1 MRYKYPFTAVVG
13 QESLKKAILINLI
26 NNRVSGILVDG
37 EKGTAKSTLIRSID
51 DISDKKII
59 NLPLNISEDMLV
71 GSIDIEK
78 TIKTGSASFENGLLA
93 KADKNIL
100 YIDEVNLLEDNIVD
114 LLLDVSESKINKIER
129 EGISKVEDS
138 DFILIGSMNKEM
150 GELRAE
156 FLDRFPL
163 YIYIEGCKEPR
174 HRIEIIRRILDF
186 ENDPK
191 TFTQKYENK
200 QKQLKEYIVLA
211 RDFLEKVEVSKENLE
226 RIVKICLDYG
236 VCGHRADIMLEQT
249 AKAIAALEFS
259 NVITNLH
266 IDEAASLVIPHRAT
280 KQPDEEDKEK
290 SEEDENIQDENNDS
304 DENDEN
310 NENQNSHENHEK
322 SKNENQ
328 DRDNESDENSKN
340 NDKEDMQKEN
350 DSQSKGSKKTKIFD
364 IGKSFKIKIIEH
376 KKDRVYRVGK
386 GKRSKTKAK
395 NKLGQYLYSTQNF
408 DGNDIAFDA
417 TIRAAA
423 PYQNNREKNGLAL
436 ALKRTDLRGK
446 VRQKKI
452 SNLIVLVVDS
462 SGSVGV
468 NKRMIAVKAAILS
481 LLKDSYVKRDKVSLI
496 LFRGEESEVILPPT
510 TSVERGYKL
519 LTNIKTGGK
528 SPLNSGLYKAFEVI
542 KRELRRDESIM
553 PMMIVISDGKG
564 NVSIDKNI
572 KVKDELIQISNFIAD
587 DKRIK
592 TLVIDV
598 EKKGMM
604 SFDRAKLLAKEMNSE
619 YIALENLKS
628 EDIISSIEGKRNIDE

>member
-1 MRYKYPFTAVVG
+1 MNYKYPFTAVVG
-13 QESLKKAILINLI
+13 QENLKKAILITLVNS
-26 NNRVSGILVDG
+26 RVAGILVDG

-51 DISDKKII
+51 NISDKTII
-59 NLPLNISEDMLV
+59 NLPLNISEDMLI
-71 GSIDIEK
+71 GSIDIEE
-78 TIKTGSASFENGLLA
+78 TLKTGSAKFESGLFA
-93 KADKNIL
+93 KANNNIL

-114 LLLDVSESKINKIER
+114 LLLDTSQSKINRIER
-129 EGISKVEDS
+129 EGISKIEES
-138 DFILIGSMNKEM
+138 NFILIGSMNKEM

-163 YIYIEGCKEPR
+163 YIDVKGCKDPGQR
-174 HRIEIIRRILDF
+174 VEIIKRILEF
-186 ENDPK
+186 ENNTENFLK
-191 TFTQKYENK
+191 RYEENEK
-200 QKQLKEYIVLA
+200 SLRDYIDLA
-211 RDFLEKVEVSKENLE
+211 RKFLEKVEISEENLE

-236 VCGHRADIMLEQT
+236 VSGHRADIILEQT
-249 AKAIAALEFS
+249 ARAIAALEFS
-259 NVITNLH
+259 TVVTNLH
-266 IDEAASLVIPHRAT
+266 IDEAASFVIPHRAT
-280 KQPDEEDKEK
+280 KQPDEENEEK
-290 SEEDENIQDENNDS
+290 SEEEEKNNDQNNDS
-304 DENDEN
+304 NDN
-310 NENQNSHENHEK
+310 DK
-322 SKNENQ
+322 DNENQ
-328 DRDNESDENSKN
+328 DNNEKTQNKNQDIDDESSEDSKN
-340 NDKEDMQKEN
+340 NKEDMQEEN
-350 DSQSKGSKKTKIFD
+350 DSQSIGSKKTKVFE

-452 SNLIVLVVDS
+452 SNLIVFVVDS
-462 SGSVGV
+462 SGSLGA
-468 NKRMIAVKAAILS
+468 NRRMIEVKAAILS
-481 LLKDSYVKRDKVSLI
+481 MLKDSYVKRDKVSLV

-528 SPLNSGLYKAFEVI
+528 SPLNSGLYKGFEVI

-572 KVKDELIQISNFIAD
+572 KVKDELIKISNFIAEE
-587 DKRIK
+587 KRIK

-628 EDIISSIEGKRNIDE
+628 EDIISSIEGKRNINE